1 MGIQPAKYPPNL
13 HFDYHPLHSLPAT
26 SCILSRPI
34 TRSLSLSHF
43 SFASLPILH
52 TPKPCNPSSLLLPL
66 LFPLTPLP
74 SSSPLAPSLFF
85 SILPFVSQHLS
96 LLGLLAMVRC
106 CWQSVGAGGTQTGA
120 QMGSKLRRAARH
132 TCSTH
137 TRAHI
142 HTHTQS
148 PTLPTRLTACLAQWH
163 GDTGTQ
169 TQIHTDTH
177 VYIYRYIHLFVHS
190 HKQLCV
196 CRFVIHFVY
205 ARRTVSI
212 YSS

>member
-13 HFDYHPLHSLPAT
+13 HFDYHPLHALPAT

-137 TRAHI
+137 TRAHTY
-142 HTHTQS
+142 THARTHRALLSQPAS
-148 PTLPTRLTACLAQWH
+148 QPAWH
-163 GDTGTQ
+163 SGTVIQGHKHKYTQ
-169 TQIHTDTH
+169 THMYTYIDT
-177 VYIYRYIHLFVHS
+177 YIYLCIHINSCACADL
-190 HKQLCV
+190 
-196 CRFVIHFVY
+196 
-205 ARRTVSI
+205 
-212 YSS
+212 